1 MVNCTDMSNTVK
13 SMNTTIRTHGRLYE
27 IWSDGTQFTFVTIV
41 SLVINLF
48 LFFFLYGATEDH
60 PIMRRREKWVT
71 DWGATPKKTT
81 VYHPPANGM
90 VERFNRNLK
99 KVIHAAYPKKKC

>member
-1 MVNCTDMSNTVK
+1 MFTRKYPEVSMVNCTDMSNTVK

-60 PIMRRREKWVT
+60 PIMRRRGRNGSLTGVLHQRRLRY
-71 DWGATPKKTT
+71 TT
-81 VYHPPANGM
+81 RQQTAWWRG
-90 VERFNRNLK
+90 L
-99 KVIHAAYPKKKC
+99 IAI

>member
-27 IWSDGTQFTFVTIV
+27 IWSDGIQFAFVTIV
-41 SLVINLF
+41 SLVINL
-48 LFFFLYGATEDH
+48 
-60 PIMRRREKWVT
+60 
-71 DWGATPKKTT
+71 
-81 VYHPPANGM
+81 

-99 KVIHAAYPKKKC
+99 KVIHATYPKKKC

>member
-48 LFFFLYGATEDH
+48 FFLD
-60 PIMRRREKWVT
+60 
-71 DWGATPKKTT
+71 
-81 VYHPPANGM
+81 
-90 VERFNRNLK
+90 
-99 KVIHAAYPKKKC
+99 IHAAYPKKKC